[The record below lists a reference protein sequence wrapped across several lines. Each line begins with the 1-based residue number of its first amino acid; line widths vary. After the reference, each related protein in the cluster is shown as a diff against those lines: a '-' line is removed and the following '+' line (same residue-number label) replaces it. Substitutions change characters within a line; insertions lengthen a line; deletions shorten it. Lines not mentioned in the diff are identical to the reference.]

1 MTSILL
7 ATLPHPLLAN
17 YSKWSSGVDAVHAF
31 FFLLQ
36 KQWKKC
42 YFLHLPNDS
51 FVQSREDDPYIF
63 FSEGFGKVGQF
74 VEGLV
79 VDDLRVAKTENESRC
94 VISAVFVDGFDDFI
108 DMLVKI
114 EEAYWA
120 CIGGEVPMKRYMTYY
135 RYSISEGM
143 S

>member
-1 MTSILL
+1 
-7 ATLPHPLLAN
+7 
-17 YSKWSSGVDAVHAF
+17 
-31 FFLLQ
+31 
-36 KQWKKC
+36 
-42 YFLHLPNDS
+42 
-51 FVQSREDDPYIF
+51 VQSREDDPYIF

-114 EEAYWA
+114 EEAY
-120 CIGGEVPMKRYMTYY
+120 
-135 RYSISEGM
+135 
-143 S
+143 